1 MDERSEA
8 ELVEEARR
16 GGREAFAELVR
27 RHERR
32 VYGVVYRMA
41 GNHSDADDLAQEAFL
56 TAWKAIGSFRRGS
69 SFYTWIYRI
78 AVNAS
83 LTFLKKKGREK
94 ERTVFDES
102 LAVAG
107 PSRDRMSAPE
117 RELGGDRARIADRG
131 GRGRPARA
139 LPGRLRPGRGPGPE
153 PRRSGPGAR
162 DVRRTPFPGGCTRP
176 AGSSGTGWD
185 RSSGRTGHEM
195 RQSR

>member
-94 ERTVFDES
+94 ERLVFDES
-102 LAVAG
+102 LGVAG
-107 PSRDRMSAPE
+107 PSRDRLSAPE
-117 RELGGDRARIADRG
+117 RVSEAIELGSRLEAAVGGLPGHFRAAFALVVDRG
-131 GRGRPARA
+131 LSHAEAARVLGCSENTVSWRMHKA
-139 LPGRLRPGRGPGPE
+139 RKLLRERL
-153 PRRSGPGAR
+153 
-162 DVRRTPFPGGCTRP
+162 
-176 AGSSGTGWD
+176 GSFLGED
-185 RSSGRTGHEM
+185 RS
-195 RQSR
+195 